1 MTTTDGVSTTP
12 QFVTASEEEL
22 RELRETAQRVLA
34 VEERPEGGRTDRD
47 RWRQLAELGWLGIT
61 VPEHLGGGGA
71 GPDVAAVLTETAGH
85 VGSPDP
91 LAAAAFLPLA
101 WLTELPAS
109 PAVDSVLAG
118 VVDGSVL
125 AAAAWQPESGDLDG
139 TDVPVSLTSDPDGL
153 TLSGRSSWV
162 PLADA
167 DLLLVLATQ
176 DGEPHIL
183 ACPTN
188 QDGVTTTPVELADG
202 SRWAHVEFSA
212 THLPREA
219 VLARGSEVTTA
230 LTAAVDVTLVLVA
243 AELTGLSQRALDLT
257 LEHLRTRQQFGRPLG
272 SFQSAQHAS
281 VDMYIQVRLA
291 RAALGAA
298 IAEWRRPGLTAT
310 ERAAAASSAKARA
323 SIAARQVTTK
333 AVHLHGALGFS
344 DEYELGRYVNRGLV
358 LSSFLGNA
366 ELHRRRHQQMS
377 ESDGSSETGGS
388 AR

>member
-1 MTTTDGVSTTP
+1 VTTTDDATP

-22 RELRETAQRVLA
+22 RELRGTAERVLTIDDGQDRSRTCR
-34 VEERPEGGRTDRD
+34 ER
-47 RWRQLAELGWLGIT
+47 WHQIAELGWLAIT

-71 GPDVAAVLTETAGH
+71 GPDVAAVLTETAGY
-85 VGSPDP
+85 VGAPDP
-91 LAAAAFLPLA
+91 LVAGAFLPLA
-101 WLTELPAS
+101 WLSGLPTH

-118 VVDGSVL
+118 IADGSVL
-125 AAAAWQPESGDLDG
+125 AAPAWQPQSGALDG
-139 TDVPVSLTSDPDGL
+139 ADIPVALAAESDGI

-167 DLLLVLATQ
+167 DLLLVLASG
-176 DGEPHIL
+176 DGEPHVV
-183 ACPTN
+183 ACPVG
-188 QDGVTTTPVELADG
+188 QDGVTTTSLSLADG
-202 SRWAHVEFSA
+202 GRWAQVEFSS
-212 THLPREA
+212 TRLPREA
-219 VLARGSEVTTA
+219 VLGRGSEVVAA
-230 LTAAVDVTLVLVA
+230 LAAAVDLALVLVA

-257 LEHLRTRQQFGRPLG
+257 LEHLRTRHQFGRPLG

-298 IAEWRRPGLTAT
+298 VARWRRPEAT
-310 ERAAAASSAKARA
+310 VLERRAAASGAKARA
-323 SIAARQVTTK
+323 CSAARHVTTK

-344 DEYELGRYVNRGLV
+344 DEYELGRYVNRALV

-366 ELHRRRHQQMS
+366 DLHRRRHQELS
-377 ESDGSSETGGS
+377 EPGSAGESGGS